1 MCARRILAAVLLA
14 GTGVLA
20 SCGGPERTGT
30 EFCGQ
35 LGRELPAIGM
45 PVETSAQ
52 VTAMVD
58 RYERLLAR
66 SPLTIEA
73 DMQVLTDLLRLAEKV
88 DPADDVAREELADA
102 AWRAQRSAETVRAWV
117 KSTCAVDLATGL
129 FIDPP
134 RTAPPTTVPATTVP
148 ATTLA
153 PSDSGGTTTVP

>member
-1 MCARRILAAVLLA
+1 MCARRILAAVLVA
-14 GTGVLA
+14 GTGALA
-20 SCGGPERTGT
+20 ACGGPDRTGT
-30 EFCGQ
+30 AFCGQ

-45 PVETSAQ
+45 PVETAAQ
-52 VTAMVD
+52 VAAMVD

-73 DMQVLTDLLRLAEKV
+73 DMQVLTDLLRRAARV
-88 DPADDVAREELADA
+88 DPDDAVAVQELADA

-134 RTAPPTTVPATTVP
+134 RTAPPTTVPATTV
-148 ATTLA
+148 A
-153 PSDSGGTTTVP
+153 PTGTDGTTTVP

>member
-14 GTGVLA
+14 GTGALA
-20 SCGGPERTGT
+20 ACGGPDRTGT
-30 EFCGQ
+30 AFCGQ

-52 VTAMVD
+52 VAAMVD

-73 DMQVLTDLLRLAEKV
+73 DMQVLTDLLRLAEGV
-88 DPADDVAREELADA
+88 NPDDAVAVQELADA
-102 AWRAQRSAETVRAWV
+102 AWRAQRSAESVRAWV

-134 RTAPPTTVPATTVP
+134 RTAPPTTVPT
-148 ATTLA
+148 TTLA
-153 PSDSGGTTTVP
+153 PTGTDGTTTVP

>member
-1 MCARRILAAVLLA
+1 MCARRILAAVLVA
-14 GTGVLA
+14 GTGALA
-20 SCGGPERTGT
+20 ACGGPDRTGT
-30 EFCGQ
+30 AFCGQ

-52 VTAMVD
+52 VAAMVD

-73 DMQVLTDLLRLAEKV
+73 DMQVLTDLLRRAARM
-88 DPADDVAREELADA
+88 DPDDAVAVQELADA

-134 RTAPPTTVPATTVP
+134 RTAPPTTVPATTV
-148 ATTLA
+148 A
-153 PSDSGGTTTVP
+153 PTGTDGTTTVP